1 MKIQLKRSNQLDGGA
16 AKQPTVA
23 QMEYGELAV
32 NYNDED
38 PAIFIKDSDDNIIRI
53 AGVGSISS
61 GDVPSGGSGD
71 KPNAPS
77 VGDLYFDTDLNILLY
92 WNGNE
97 WIEISPTLVAAVS
110 YTHLTLP
117 TIYSV

>member
-71 KPNAPS
+71 KPDAPS
-77 VGDLYFDTDLNILLY
+77 LGDLYFDTDLNLSLIH
-92 WNGNE
+92 
-97 WIEISPTLVAAVS
+97 ISEPTRP
-110 YTHLTLP
+110 Y
-117 TIYSV
+117 